1 MTGRLKICGV
11 NHETSELCLHY
22 HPLIES
28 YNLIIPIMTCQ
39 PSDYTEEALY
49 KKEEEFEH
57 QVNDV
62 KRHEYK
68 VNEPHRYNNF

>member
-1 MTGRLKICGV
+1 
-11 NHETSELCLHY
+11 
-22 HPLIES
+22 
-28 YNLIIPIMTCQ
+28 MTCQ
-39 PSDYTEEALY
+39 PADYTEEALY
-49 KKEEEFEH
+49 KKEEKFEH